1 MPTIAQ
7 NNLKNYYS
15 RIANSSDS
23 QSVLNDS
30 AVVMQAVDAD
40 LYAQMNKATPDAKQ
54 QMLLA
59 FANAVRSGQQQDAPS
74 VARRVLQAMSTAPAA
89 ASPPKTVVNNNMDG
103 ESAPAGPSS
112 TGPGQGV
119 SNTAASIGLGLMGVP
134 AIGLTGLAANAI
146 GSAIAGQ
153 QADAMGEAANNVAA
167 INAEAQPGVVAVS
180 DPNGNTFSF
189 SSPATIAASDEADF
203 GLDGVT
209 AADSG
214 GDDGDGSSGVGG
226 AGVGAA
232 GGTGTGS
239 AGDGPGWAKGGKVTK
254 DKLVGKD
261 PKGPDDG
268 YGALDDGEYVI
279 KASVVKSLGAAK
291 LRALNEG
298 RADIVVRKK

>member
-1 MPTIAQ
+1 MA
-7 NNLKNYYS
+7 NMLNSYYS
-15 RIANSSDS
+15 RIANNSDQAS
-23 QSVLNDS
+23 AMNDAAAVLQATDPYLYGQ
-30 AVVMQAVDAD
+30 VMNMPLQQRQQAMV
-40 LYAQMNKATPDAKQ
+40 
-54 QMLLA
+54 A
-59 FANAVRSGQQQDAPS
+59 FTNAIRSGQGPDAS
-74 VARRVLQAMSTAPAA
+74 GVLREIMRVPAA
-89 ASPPKTVVNNNMDG
+89 SDG
-103 ESAPAGPSS
+103 DSAPASPGS

-146 GSAIAGQ
+146 GGAIAGQ
-153 QADAMGEAANNVAA
+153 QADAMGNAAANLSA
-167 INAEAQPGVVAVS
+167 IDAMGLPGVAAVS
-180 DPNGNTFSF
+180 DPSGNTFSF

-239 AGDGPGWAKGGKVTK
+239 AGEGPGWAKGGKVTK
-254 DKLVGKD
+254 DKLIGKD